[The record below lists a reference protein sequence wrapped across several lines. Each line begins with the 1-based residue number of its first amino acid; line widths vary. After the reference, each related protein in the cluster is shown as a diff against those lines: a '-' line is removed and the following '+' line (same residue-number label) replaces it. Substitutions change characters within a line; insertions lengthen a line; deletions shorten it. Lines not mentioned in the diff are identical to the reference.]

1 LFLSQNQGIICD
13 KMVMKKQIYSI
24 DSKVLSRIYGHRGGW
39 VFTPGVFRDLGNRTA
54 VAAALKR
61 HKQTGLIRQLARG
74 LYDYPR
80 SDPSLGVLT
89 PKTDDIA
96 NALRDRDGTR
106 LQPSGA
112 HAANLLGLSEQVPV
126 RVVYLTD
133 GPSRQVQLGRRR
145 IVLQHT
151 TPRNMATAGKVSGLV
166 IQALRWIGQRHT
178 DERKVLSTLRRRLSD
193 ADKKQL
199 LTDLRYAPAWIA
211 DIMRKV
217 AQPPSR

>member
-1 LFLSQNQGIICD
+1 
-13 KMVMKKQIYSI
+13 MRKQLYSI
-24 DSKVLSRIYGHRGGW
+24 DSKVLSRIYGPRGGW

-217 AQPPSR
+217 AQPPAR

>member
-1 LFLSQNQGIICD
+1 
-13 KMVMKKQIYSI
+13 MKKQIYSI

-39 VFTPGVFRDLGNRTA
+39 VFTPGIFRDLGNRTA

-217 AQPPSR
+217 AQPPAR